1 MNKYKTQKN
10 SGSASSSQDG
20 FTIVEAMVAIFIL
33 TVSVS
38 SMLGITASSAA
49 SARYAN
55 NETTANYLLQEAVD
69 SIRNSRD
76 TIAFQMKATNE
87 IAGTAWTAFL
97 NRYGFSGNNKCFST
111 YGCNLQI
118 EDFDVSGIN
127 NSDVISCP
135 SSGCIPLKYDESAKL
150 FYNYTSGSDSS
161 FTRKV
166 NMKINPDNPDEVKV
180 TAKIEWLNGDATVP
194 RTQTLTTYLLNWQ
207 K

>member
-1 MNKYKTQKN
+1 MNKYKIQKN
-10 SGSASSSQDG
+10 SG

-76 TIAFQMKATNE
+76 TIAFQMKTPNE
-87 IAGTAWTAFL
+87 VSGTAWTAFL
-97 NRYGFSGNNKCFST
+97 NRYGLDGNNLCFST
-111 YGCNLQI
+111 TEACYLDI
-118 EDFDVSGIN
+118 ENFDPA
-127 NSDVISCP
+127 DVNGGDVKKCDTASSCP
-135 SSGCIPLKYDESAKL
+135 YLDYDENNRV
-150 FYNYTSGSDSS
+150 FYNYSPENNIPPNSPFKRTVKM
-161 FTRKV
+161 T
-166 NMKINPDNPDEVKV
+166 KINDDEVKV
-180 TAKIEWLNGDATVP
+180 TATVEWLNGDATTT
-194 RTQTLTTYLLNWQ
+194 RIQTLTTYLLNWQ